1 MCWNANYRKGRCA
14 PYCIA
19 DKRLTVLAPIG
30 ALRDR
35 NLLLLLIMIDRCGEL
50 KHTQEAVDIKA
61 ISLIE
66 GFCNGDFSV
75 RREKALV
82 HSGKERPAR
91 ELDRSTR

>member
-1 MCWNANYRKGRCA
+1 LYFRAVMCWNANYRKGRCA

-50 KHTQEAVDIKA
+50 KRTQEAVDVKA

-66 GFCNGDFSV
+66 GFCVMMGIF
-75 RREKALV
+75 RQ
-82 HSGKERPAR
+82 
-91 ELDRSTR
+91 